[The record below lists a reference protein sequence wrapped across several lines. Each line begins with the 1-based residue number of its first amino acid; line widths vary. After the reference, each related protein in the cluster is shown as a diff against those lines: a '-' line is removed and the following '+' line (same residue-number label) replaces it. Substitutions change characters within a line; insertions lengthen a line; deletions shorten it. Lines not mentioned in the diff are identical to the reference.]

1 MSSQSGVS
9 RRSFFQGIARGSAIA
24 ACTLT
29 EVKMAFA
36 QSVQKLAGD
45 AAKSH
50 DAWGTDGGYWEKVRK
65 QFMLE
70 DGFAYLN
77 TGTLGPTPRVVVK
90 ALDDYWKLMA
100 VNPNENSQIF
110 QDRQEQIRTKAAAFV
125 GATPDEIAIT
135 RNTTEGTTVLT
146 YGLDLK
152 PGDEVL
158 VTQYEHNSL
167 KETRSRHAKRFGY
180 VLKEVKFPMPTSHQ
194 EMVSAFE
201 AAITP
206 HTRVIHFGN
215 PLGGYGCFTPVK
227 QLAALARSKNILCFV
242 DGAHCPGMV
251 QFSLSDWGVDGFACN
266 SHKWLCGAA
275 GAGLLYVRKEVQDRV
290 HPVISIAHEDPKG
303 ARKYDQLSRRP
314 WPVVAAFEDI
324 LDFHM
329 AIGRA
334 RLEQRTRALGS
345 YLRTNA
351 AEIPKVKVYTPNDP
365 IMSCGSSTIGI
376 EGVSGGRL
384 REYLRQKYDAYTPS
398 GGTSVRISTHFF
410 NTYEQVDRVLK
421 ALKELSTGVA

>member
-1 MSSQSGVS
+1 MSSQSEVS
-9 RRSFFQGIARGSAIA
+9 RRSFFQNIARGSAVA

-29 EVKMAFA
+29 EVKSAFA

-45 AAKSH
+45 SAGARP
-50 DAWGTDGGYWEKVRK
+50 GLENDGGYWEKVRN

-70 DGFAYLN
+70 EGFAYLN
-77 TGTLGPTPRVVVK
+77 TGTLGPTPKLVVK
-90 ALDDYWKLMA
+90 ALDDYWRLMA

-110 QDRQEQIRTKAAAFV
+110 QDRQEQIRIKAAAFV
-125 GATPDEIAIT
+125 GATPDEIALT

-146 YGLDLK
+146 YGMDLK

-158 VTQYEHNSL
+158 ITQYEHNSL
-167 KETRSRHAKRFGY
+167 RETRARHAKRFGY
-180 VLKEVKFPMPTSHQ
+180 VLKQVQFPMPCSNA
-194 EMVSAFE
+194 EMIKAFD

-206 HTRVIHFGN
+206 KTRIMHFAN
-215 PLGGYGCFTPVK
+215 PLGNSGCFTPVK
-227 QLAALARSKNILCFV
+227 QLAELAHSKNILCFV

-251 QFSLSDWGVDGFACN
+251 QFNLADWGVDAFACN

-275 GAGLLYVRKEVQDRV
+275 GAGLLYVKKDIQDRV
-290 HPVISIAHEDPKG
+290 HPVISIGREDMKS

-324 LDFHM
+324 LDFHL
-329 AIGRA
+329 AIGRS

-345 YLRTNA
+345 YLRRHA

-365 IMSCGSSTIGI
+365 TMSCGSTAVGI
-376 EGVSGGRL
+376 EGVNGGRI
-384 REYLRQKYDAYTPS
+384 REYLRQKYDAYIPS
-398 GGTSVRISTHFF
+398 GGNSVRVSTHFF
-410 NTYEQVDRVLK
+410 NTFEQVDRVLK

>member
-1 MSSQSGVS
+1 MSSQTERS
-9 RRSFFQGIARGSAIA
+9 RRSFFRDIARGSAIA
-24 ACTLT
+24 CTLT
-29 EVKMAFA
+29 EAKAVFA
-36 QSVQKLAGD
+36 QSIQKLAGD
-45 AAKSH
+45 AS
-50 DAWGTDGGYWEKVRK
+50 GTRGGLETDGGYWEKVRQ

-70 DGFAYLN
+70 EGFAYLN

-90 ALDDYWKLMA
+90 ALDDYWRLMA

-110 QDRQEQIRTKAAAFV
+110 QDRQEQIRIKAAAFV
-125 GATPDEIAIT
+125 GATPDEIALT

-146 YGLDLK
+146 YGMDLK

-158 VTQYEHNSL
+158 ITQYEHASL
-167 KETRSRHAKRFGY
+167 RETRSRHAKRFGY
-180 VLKEVKFPMPTSHQ
+180 VLKEVQFPMPCSNAQLIT
-194 EMVSAFE
+194 AFE

-206 HTRVIHFGN
+206 KTRIMHFAN
-215 PLGGYGCFTPVK
+215 PLGNSGCFTPVK
-227 QLAALARSKNILCFV
+227 QLAALAHSKNILCFV

-251 QFSLSDWGVDGFACN
+251 QFNLADWGVDAFACN

-275 GAGLLYVRKEVQDRV
+275 GAGLLYVRKEIQDRV

-324 LDFHM
+324 LDFHL
-329 AIGRA
+329 AIGRS

-345 YLRTNA
+345 YLRRHA

-365 IMSCGSSTIGI
+365 AMSCGSTSVGI

-398 GGTSVRISTHFF
+398 GGNSVRVSTHFF
-410 NTYEQVDRVLK
+410 NTFEQVDRVLK
-421 ALKELSTGVA
+421 ALRELSTGAA